1 MLTANLWTKT
11 GLVNGS
17 MSTVVDII
25 FEGNGPPSLPIAVFI
40 KFDTYNGSTVK
51 TLEGE
56 EVVPIAPIKRSWEGK
71 NGTCSRVQLPIC
83 LAWAITVHKSQG
95 LTLPKVKI
103 DLRNKEF
110 AAGLS
115 FVTIS

>member
-1 MLTANLWTKT
+1 MLTANLWIET
-11 GLVNGS
+11 GLVNRS
-17 MSTVVDII
+17 MGTVVDII

-40 KFDTYNGSTVK
+40 KFDTYNGPTVK
-51 TLEGE
+51 TLEEE
-56 EVVPIAPIKRSWEGK
+56 EVVLIALIKCSWKGK

-115 FVTIS
+115 FIAIS